1 MKKYGFEEKSAE
13 QLLKEANEA
22 VKNGK
27 EMTEEELDEYNE
39 EFGYGQDVD

>member
-1 MKKYGFEEKSAE
+1 MKKYGFEEKSTE